1 MINTLIFDFGDVF
14 INLDKAAIERSL
26 LNLGVPSI
34 TEDMLQ
40 TAMQY
45 EKGLISTEEFV
56 TSLTTKYPAIS
67 AAQFK
72 KAWNAIILDFPEYRL
87 EFIEKLSTIKK

>member
-14 INLDKAAIERSL
+14 INLDKPAIERSL
-26 LNLGVPSI
+26 FKLGVSSI

-56 TSLTTKYPAIS
+56 RAFTAKYPAIT
-67 AAQFK
+67 AQQFK
-72 KAWNAIILDFPEYRL
+72 KAWNSIILDFPDRL
-87 EFIEKLSTIKK
+87 KF